1 MKTVWRS
8 AIPAILA
15 FIVSSPLQ
23 AQGINGTWITEF
35 ERMMRNQEGN
45 VSGGDKT
52 KAKMVLKQKGD
63 SVTGTWQLVDAP
75 AGAPATPRQLRGTIS
90 GNKIAL
96 ATEFDA
102 TVNINGEQSTR
113 KISVTYDFTIDG
125 DKLEGTMTNRSGD
138 MNMPPRP
145 FSAWRDK
152 T

>member
-1 MKTVWRS
+1 MKTSWRWT
-8 AIPAILA
+8 ILAILA
-15 FIVSSPLQ
+15 VIVSAPLE
-23 AQGINGTWITEF
+23 AQGINGTWVTEY
-35 ERMMRNQEGN
+35 ERTLRNQDGA
-45 VSGGDKT
+45 VSGGDKA
-52 KAKMVLKQKGD
+52 KAKIVLKQKGD
-63 SVTGTWQLVDAP
+63 SVTGTWLLVDAP
-75 AGAPATPRQLRGTIS
+75 AGVPATPRQLRGTIS
-90 GNKIAL
+90 GNKVAL

-113 KISVTYDFTIDG
+113 KISVTYDFTING